1 MLLHEIQTPA
11 GEKSITGTA
20 RASSS
25 LHQLAV
31 WPPRTATRGNRWGD
45 THVGS
50 AGGPEGASEA
60 GVSGRFLPFL
70 AVLWPLRARNG
81 QKRPETA
88 CRRSVAARPPRP
100 CLGAVGYQLTLHG
113 SLEKRR
119 NESKLSILQLPFF
132 HVLAWRRGAPS
143 QLLAPHGQVASLHQL
158 AVWPPRTATRG
169 NRWGDTHVGSAGG
182 PEGASEA
189 GVSGRFLP
197 FLAVLWPLRARNG
210 QKRPET
216 ACRRSVAARPPR
228 PCLGAVGYQLTLLGS
243 LEKRRNESK
252 LLDQQPRELLQVK
265 ADVK

>member
-1 MLLHEIQTPA
+1 MPWSRGLPAYFARIARETPKREQIVDTPA
-11 GEKSITGTA
+11 SVFPRARVASWGTKSITGTA

-70 AVLWPLRARNG
+70 VVFWPLRARNG

-88 CRRSVAARPPRP
+88 CRRSVTARLPRP

-143 QLLAPHGQVASLHQL
+143 QLLAPHGQVAVSTN
-158 AVWPPRTATRG
+158 WPCGHP
-169 NRWGDTHVGSAGG
+169 V
-182 PEGASEA
+182 
-189 GVSGRFLP
+189 
-197 FLAVLWPLRARNG
+197 
-210 QKRPET
+210 
-216 ACRRSVAARPPR
+216 RPPGVIGGVIR
-228 PCLGAVGYQLTLLGS
+228 T
-243 LEKRRNESK
+243 
-252 LLDQQPRELLQVK
+252 
-265 ADVK
+265 

>member
-1 MLLHEIQTPA
+1 MPRSRGLPAYFARIARETPKREQIVDTPA
-11 GEKSITGTA
+11 SVFPRARVASWGTKSITGTA

-50 AGGPEGASEA
+50 TGGPEGASEA

-100 CLGAVGYQLTLHG
+100 CLGAVGYQLT
-113 SLEKRR
+113 
-119 NESKLSILQLPFF
+119 
-132 HVLAWRRGAPS
+132 V
-143 QLLAPHGQVASLHQL
+143 
-158 AVWPPRTATRG
+158 
-169 NRWGDTHVGSAGG
+169 
-182 PEGASEA
+182 
-189 GVSGRFLP
+189 
-197 FLAVLWPLRARNG
+197 
-210 QKRPET
+210 
-216 ACRRSVAARPPR
+216 
-228 PCLGAVGYQLTLLGS
+228 LGS

>member
-1 MLLHEIQTPA
+1 M
-11 GEKSITGTA
+11 
-20 RASSS
+20 RASRIHVDLLSLTNDMHDAAVYSRTESPKQVPVNCGHYLILSLSIRCSRSTAS

-31 WPPRTATRGNRWGD
+31 WPPRTGTRGNRWGD

-100 CLGAVGYQLTLHG
+100 CLGAVGYQLT
-113 SLEKRR
+113 
-119 NESKLSILQLPFF
+119 
-132 HVLAWRRGAPS
+132 V
-143 QLLAPHGQVASLHQL
+143 
-158 AVWPPRTATRG
+158 
-169 NRWGDTHVGSAGG
+169 
-182 PEGASEA
+182 
-189 GVSGRFLP
+189 
-197 FLAVLWPLRARNG
+197 
-210 QKRPET
+210 
-216 ACRRSVAARPPR
+216 
-228 PCLGAVGYQLTLLGS
+228 LGS

>member
-1 MLLHEIQTPA
+1 MPWSRGLPAYFARIARETPKREQIVDTTA
-11 GEKSITGTA
+11 SVFPRARVASWGTKSITGTA

-81 QKRPETA
+81 KKRPETA

-100 CLGAVGYQLTLHG
+100 CLGAVGYQLT
-113 SLEKRR
+113 
-119 NESKLSILQLPFF
+119 
-132 HVLAWRRGAPS
+132 V
-143 QLLAPHGQVASLHQL
+143 
-158 AVWPPRTATRG
+158 
-169 NRWGDTHVGSAGG
+169 
-182 PEGASEA
+182 
-189 GVSGRFLP
+189 
-197 FLAVLWPLRARNG
+197 
-210 QKRPET
+210 
-216 ACRRSVAARPPR
+216 
-228 PCLGAVGYQLTLLGS
+228 LGS

-252 LLDQQPRELLQVK
+252 LLDQQPRELIQVVCGK
-265 ADVK
+265 MVLLVSIKNPFILD

>member
-1 MLLHEIQTPA
+1 MGGVLNNGARVASWGT
-11 GEKSITGTA
+11 KSITGTA

-45 THVGS
+45 AHVRS

-100 CLGAVGYQLTLHG
+100 CLGAM
-113 SLEKRR
+113 
-119 NESKLSILQLPFF
+119 
-132 HVLAWRRGAPS
+132 
-143 QLLAPHGQVASLHQL
+143 
-158 AVWPPRTATRG
+158 
-169 NRWGDTHVGSAGG
+169 
-182 PEGASEA
+182 
-189 GVSGRFLP
+189 
-197 FLAVLWPLRARNG
+197 
-210 QKRPET
+210 
-216 ACRRSVAARPPR
+216 
-228 PCLGAVGYQLTLLGS
+228 GYQLTLLGS

-252 LLDQQPRELLQVK
+252 LLDQQPRELLQVVCGK
-265 ADVK
+265 MVLSIKTPFILDYSRSEIDSRLRISP